1 MGVDTGTGSAIPKMR
16 VMMVSMMPTAII
28 MPVGP
33 GVRKYSQEAPS
44 PCTRGATQAPLR
56 RIDERQLT
64 VWRVVYMCYLCWHET
79 LFEGCDELGVA
90 PGGIAVH
97 VVDLRAGSRRSRKRH
112 GRTAEPRTGS

>member
-1 MGVDTGTGSAIPKMR
+1 MRSQFVFLGVDTGTGSAIPKMR
-16 VMMVSMMPTAII
+16 VVMVSMMPTAII

-64 VWRVVYMCYLCWHET
+64 VWRVVYMSQRVSFFNTGIYLS
-79 LFEGCDELGVA
+79 D
-90 PGGIAVH
+90 
-97 VVDLRAGSRRSRKRH
+97 
-112 GRTAEPRTGS
+112 